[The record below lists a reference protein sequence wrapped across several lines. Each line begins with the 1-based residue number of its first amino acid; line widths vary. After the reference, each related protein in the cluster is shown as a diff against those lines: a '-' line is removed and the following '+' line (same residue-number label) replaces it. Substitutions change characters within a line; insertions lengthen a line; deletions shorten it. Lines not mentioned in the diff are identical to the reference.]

1 MGIRQEK
8 IRKYDNQTR
17 LAVIARD
24 KEKCVVCGRK
34 GHDVHEI
41 VSRSHFGSTNM
52 DLCFA
57 MKNRVV
63 LCRDHHNQAQG
74 QSKWIKKLLA
84 MLKDKWGYT
93 YEERIFQRYL

>member
-1 MGIRQEK
+1 
-8 IRKYDNQTR
+8 
-17 LAVIARD
+17 
-24 KEKCVVCGRK
+24 
-34 GHDVHEI
+34 
-41 VSRSHFGSTNM
+41 
-52 DLCFA
+52 